1 MTAKES
7 LGVWVCGCGH
17 ESSHAHTPTRPLS
30 RSRARAASLAP
41 ALILLGAVILR
52 AIPWLT
58 NYPLHRDEALYGYW
72 AQLIASGRDPLLL
85 SPWVDKPP
93 LVLYLLAAN
102 IRAFGASELALRL
115 PGLIA
120 SLLLVLVTFGFARR
134 AYGVRVALIAAGLLT
149 LSPFAI
155 LFAPTAFT
163 DPWLALWLVAA
174 AWAALARRPF
184 LAGLLLGLAVASKQQ
199 GVLGV
204 PLVFALLIACKQQIA
219 NSNWRMAESGE
230 QSADQNPAKRS
241 AIRDILYAALGFA
254 LIFAPVTYWDSLR
267 WVNRPSFWDRSVTT
281 YGPLA
286 LAPLAEWPQRAA
298 DWATQIGHLFGL
310 PVLSGLILLIAAA
323 VGVRAILALY
333 TPRRVRSKEHPTA
346 SSPQG
351 SNAKSVILSGSTARH
366 PLQRTPSEESH
377 DRERDP
383 FGALRADSSLKV
395 RRHALSVADPL
406 RATGTIEDTC
416 PNSASLAPR
425 VDVVLAVY
433 TAGYL
438 ALHFAATFQPWDRY
452 LLPILPWVCVLAA
465 RGFVLAW
472 ERLGGQSGLQ
482 RPLRTVAAL
491 LLAPVLLYA
500 CWLGTSGRLPT
511 GSDHGAY
518 AGLDQVIAT
527 LRQQPADA
535 IIYDR
540 WLGWHYDFYLF
551 DAPQERRWW
560 GSGWKLADDA
570 AHTARAEPKRGQWV
584 VLPNWEKSAAE
595 ELHLPLASRG
605 LALIEIRRILRPDHS
620 RSFTLYRIAPLRA
633 EVTP

>member
-1 MTAKES
+1 MWEWGGADTRTRSPARLHL
-7 LGVWVCGCGH
+7 LG
-17 ESSHAHTPTRPLS
+17 
-30 RSRARAASLAP
+30 RARISGLAAAVV
-41 ALILLGAVILR
+41 LIAIILR
-52 AIPWLT
+52 IIPWLI
-58 NYPLHRDEALYGYW
+58 NDPLHRDEALYGYW

-93 LVLYLLAAN
+93 LVLYLLAAD
-102 IRAFGASELALRL
+102 IRAFGATELALRL

-149 LSPFAI
+149 FSPFAI

-184 LAGLLLGLAVASKQQ
+184 LAGLLLGLAIASKQQ

-204 PLVFALLIACKQQIA
+204 PLVLALLIAQGGG
-219 NSNWRMAESGE
+219 GE
-230 QSADQNPAKRS
+230 EEERRGEEPPLLRSSAPLLLRS
-241 AIRDILYAALGFA
+241 ILGFA

-267 WVNRPSFWDRSVTT
+267 WVNRPSFWDRSVAT
-281 YGPLA
+281 YAPLA
-286 LAPLAEWPQRAA
+286 VVPLAEWPHRAA
-298 DWATQIGHLFGL
+298 DWATQMGYLFGL
-310 PVLSGLILLIAAA
+310 PVLSGLMLLIAAA
-323 VGVRAILALY
+323 VGVRAILILY
-333 TPRRVRSKEHPTA
+333 APRRVQPTECPA
-346 SSPQG
+346 VSSPQG
-351 SNAKSVILSGSTARH
+351 GNAKRVILSGSTPH
-366 PLQRTPSEESH
+366 IPLQRTSSEESH

-383 FGALRADSSLKV
+383 ITALRVTGPIGA
-395 RRHALSVADPL
+395 APL
-406 RATGTIEDTC
+406 AV
-416 PNSASLAPR
+416 R
-425 VDVVLAVY
+425 VDVILALY

-438 ALHFAATFQPWDRY
+438 VLHFAATFQPWDRY
-452 LLPILPWVCVLAA
+452 LLPILPWVGVLAA

-472 ERLGGQSGLQ
+472 ERLGGQSGFQ

-491 LLAPVLLYA
+491 LLAPALLYA
-500 CWLGTSGRLPT
+500 SWLGAAGRLPV

-518 AGLDQVIAT
+518 AGLNQAVAL
-527 LRQQPADA
+527 LRKQPADA
-535 IIYDR
+535 VIYDR

-570 AHTARAEPKRGQWV
+570 ADIARTEPERGQWV
-584 VLPNWEKSAAE
+584 VLPDWERSAVE
-595 ELHLPLASRG
+595 DLHLPLASRG
-605 LALIEIRRILRPDHS
+605 LALVEVRRIYRPDHT

-633 EVTP
+633 EVAQ

>member
-1 MTAKES
+1 MIERK
-7 LGVWVCGCGH
+7 GVRVWEWGGA
-17 ESSHAHTPTRPLS
+17 ETRTLSHTPALWHS
-30 RSRARAASLAP
+30 LARARTSGVAAAMVLVG
-41 ALILLGAVILR
+41 IFLR
-52 AIPWLT
+52 IIPWLT

-102 IRAFGASELALRL
+102 IRAFGAHELALRL

-134 AYGVRVALIAAGLLT
+134 AFGVRVALCAAGLLT

-184 LAGLLLGLAVASKQQ
+184 RAGLLLGLAVASKQQ

-204 PLVFALLIACKQQIA
+204 PLVFALLIVSKQQIA
-219 NSNWRMAESGE
+219 NSKWQMAESGE
-230 QSADQNPAKRS
+230 QRADRSLAKRS
-241 AIRDILYAALGFA
+241 VVRDTLYAALGFA

-267 WVNRPSFWDRSVTT
+267 WVNRPSFWDRSVIT
-281 YGPLA
+281 YGQLA
-286 LAPLAEWPQRAA
+286 LAPLVEWPQRAA
-298 DWATQIGHLFGL
+298 DWATQIGYLFGL
-310 PVLSGLILLIAAA
+310 PALSGLMLLIAAA
-323 VGVRAILALY
+323 VGVRAIL
-333 TPRRVRSKEHPTA
+333 
-346 SSPQG
+346 
-351 SNAKSVILSGSTARH
+351 
-366 PLQRTPSEESH
+366 QRPS
-377 DRERDP
+377 D
-383 FGALRADSSLKV
+383 SLK
-395 RRHALSVADPL
+395 R
-406 RATGTIEDTC
+406 
-416 PNSASLAPR
+416 R
-425 VDVVLAVY
+425 VDVILALY

-452 LLPILPWVCVLAA
+452 LLPILPWTCVLAA
-465 RGFVLAW
+465 RGLVLGW
-472 ERLGGQSGLQ
+472 EGLGGRSGRQ
-482 RPLRTVAAL
+482 HRLRAGAL
-491 LLAPVLLYA
+491 LLLMPALLYA
-500 CWLGTSGRLPT
+500 SWLGAAGRLPV

-518 AGLDQVIAT
+518 AGLDRVVAL

-535 IIYDR
+535 VIYDR

-570 AHTARAEPKRGQWV
+570 ADTARSEPEREQWV
-584 VLPNWEKSAAE
+584 VLPDWERSAVE
-595 ELHLPLASRG
+595 DLNLPLASRG
-605 LALIEIRRILRPDHS
+605 LALVEVQRIYRPDNT

>member
-1 MTAKES
+1 MWEWGGADTRTRSPARLHL
-7 LGVWVCGCGH
+7 LG
-17 ESSHAHTPTRPLS
+17 
-30 RSRARAASLAP
+30 RARISGLAA
-41 ALILLGAVILR
+41 AVVLVAIILR
-52 AIPWLT
+52 IIPWLI
-58 NYPLHRDEALYGYW
+58 NDPLHRDEALYGYW

-93 LVLYLLAAN
+93 LVLYLLAAD
-102 IRAFGASELALRL
+102 IRAFGATELALRL

-149 LSPFAI
+149 FSPFAI

-184 LAGLLLGLAVASKQQ
+184 LAGLLLGLAIASKQQ

-204 PLVFALLIACKQQIA
+204 PLVLALLIACKQQTA
-219 NSNWRMAESGE
+219 NGKWQMAESGE
-230 QSADQNPAKRS
+230 QRADRSPAKRS
-241 AIRDILYAALGFA
+241 VVRDTLYAALGFA

-267 WVNRPSFWDRSVTT
+267 WVNRPSFWDRSVAT
-281 YGPLA
+281 YAPLA
-286 LAPLAEWPQRAA
+286 VVPLAEWPQRAA
-298 DWATQIGHLFGL
+298 DWATQMGYLFGL
-310 PVLSGLILLIAAA
+310 PVLSGLMLLIAAA
-323 VGVRAILALY
+323 VGVRAILILY
-333 TPRRVRSKEHPTA
+333 APRRVRPTECPA
-346 SSPQG
+346 VSSPQG
-351 SNAKSVILSGSTARH
+351 GNAKRVILSGSTPRI
-366 PLQRTPSEESH
+366 PLQRTSSEESH

-383 FGALRADSSLKV
+383 ITALRVTGPIGA
-395 RRHALSVADPL
+395 APL
-406 RATGTIEDTC
+406 AV
-416 PNSASLAPR
+416 R

-438 ALHFAATFQPWDRY
+438 VLHFAATFQPWDRY

-472 ERLGGQSGLQ
+472 ERLGGQSGFQ

-491 LLAPVLLYA
+491 LLAPALLYA
-500 CWLGTSGRLPT
+500 SWLGAAGRLPV

-518 AGLDQVIAT
+518 AGLNQAVAL
-527 LRQQPADA
+527 LRKQPADA

-570 AHTARAEPKRGQWV
+570 ADIARTEPERGQWV
-584 VLPNWEKSAAE
+584 VLPDWERSAVE
-595 ELHLPLASRG
+595 DLHLPLASRG
-605 LALIEIRRILRPDHS
+605 LALVEVRRIYRPDHT

-633 EVTP
+633 EVAQ